1 MGTSPDHLTILAHEL
16 GHREM
21 CPVAGVDV
29 QALLPVFFDIIVEI
43 VLHHLVAHRK
53 RSRVCVTF
61 QRSKKRSEKLE

>member
-29 QALLPVFFDIIVEI
+29 QALLPIVEK
-43 VLHHLVAHRK
+43 VLHHLAAH
-53 RSRVCVTF
+53 
-61 QRSKKRSEKLE
+61 